1 MQTPSGGRQQELRLL
16 ISGFLTERLNSKLE
30 KLLPDDPKHLELR
43 EQYQWAT
50 WIGDAARRAAQIQ
63 VVTHTLKPIHPDAKG
78 SSLFCAPAELPKLD
92 VVGSHCL
99 GSDFDSDVVGNA
111 AALDVYK
118 FLRLSLNGQSLL
130 DLCVARDADLAA
142 VLSDDPGEANA
153 WMQAFAGLVAGREG
167 LASHTLAK
175 QLYWF
180 ISDAEDAD
188 PHRDDSF
195 HLLAP
200 LFASSLIHR
209 VHMLVR
215 DDRFSDEAKDARA
228 ARREGRPHTRPV
240 RDYAELAVQKMGGTK
255 PQNISQL
262 NSERRGDNY
271 LLASLPPI
279 WTSPDVR
286 PLWGVESAFKAFGWR
301 PSVQKLAKGLRRFLV
316 ADPSKNKQT
325 REAVDEAVESLL
337 DELLQFAAEFYA
349 LPAGWSQH
357 ERCTLGDVERLW
369 LDPYGFVPAQRA
381 AGLPLP
387 LDPAEQVAESFARWL
402 NAQLRDP
409 LPMGEDEFKEWRR
422 RAQAAL
428 RDHEWVPADIED
440 EEVAHESA

>member
-30 KLLPDDPKHLELR
+30 KLSPDDPKYLELR
-43 EQYQWAT
+43 QQYQWAP
-50 WIGDAARRAAQIQ
+50 WIADAARRAAQIQ

-78 SSLFCAPAELPKLD
+78 SSLFCPPADLPALD

-99 GSDFDSDVVGNA
+99 GADFDSDVVGNA

-118 FLRLSLNGQSLL
+118 LLKLSLGGQSLL

-142 VLSDDPGEANA
+142 VLSDDAGEADA
-153 WMQAFAGLVAGREG
+153 WMQSFASLVSSREG

-180 ISDAEDAD
+180 VSEAERVNPHSDEN
-188 PHRDDSF
+188 F

-200 LFASSLIHR
+200 LFASSLVHR

-215 DDRFSDEAKDARA
+215 DDRFSDEAKEAHA
-228 ARREGRPHTRPV
+228 ARREGRLHTRPV
-240 RDYAELAVQKMGGTK
+240 RDYADLAVQKMGGTK

-279 WTSPDVR
+279 WQSPDVR
-286 PLWGVESAFKAFGWR
+286 PLWGVASAFTAFGR
-301 PSVQKLAKGLRRFLV
+301 REPVKKLAKGLRKFLEK
-316 ADPSKNKQT
+316 DPPKNMQT
-325 REAVDEAVESLL
+325 REVVDEAVEQLL
-337 DELLQFAAEFYA
+337 DELIQFAAEFYT

-357 ERCTLGDVERLW
+357 DRCTLGEVERLW
-369 LDPYGFVPAQRA
+369 LDPRGFVPAQRA

-387 LDPAEQVAESFARWL
+387 QDPAEQIADGFAGWL
-402 NAQLRDP
+402 NRQLREP
-409 LPMGEDEFKEWRR
+409 LPMGDDELKEWRG
-422 RAQAAL
+422 RALAAL
-428 RDHEWVPADIED
+428 SQHEWVPADIED